1 MPGPGRLSRLGP
13 RADDCCDRVAGV
25 TPDTEALRPGS
36 DASYFGPMSTAPLFP
51 ERVRRLVVEAHRR
64 SLWQVL
70 GLYIVV
76 SWIGYEVILALTEG
90 LGLPAWVPP
99 FALVLFIIGLPVVL
113 ATAFVHEGM
122 TGQAAGVSRPEPDS
136 ILSADDHRPPARA
149 GDEEAP
155 GPGAPGAPARP
166 VTERAAAEA
175 RVLTWRRVGTAG
187 VLAFAALGLAAT
199 GFMGMRTLGIGPI
212 GTLVAKGQLDARDP
226 LVVADFE
233 PLSGDTSLAMVV
245 AEGLRADLAQ
255 SSFVTVADRAQIRE
269 TLDRMLRPADA
280 RLDPVAAR
288 EVALRMGLKA
298 VVEGQVGRAGAGYLL
313 TARVVT
319 ADSAR
324 TLASFRETAADS
336 TELLPAIE
344 RISRSLRERVGESLR
359 TVRAS
364 APLAQVTTP
373 SLPALRKAAEGR
385 QAETAGNRS
394 RAVRLLTEAVELDP
408 GFAWAWHSLAVLH
421 YNDNRREP
429 TLRAIEQALEHEDR
443 LDEVRRH
450 RARAFLASITGDHPT
465 ALLEEQEVVAL
476 DPSNPVAHINLS
488 DITWNQGDWA
498 AAEDHARRAIE
509 LQSDSWVAHWNLLVA
524 LLDGGKVAE
533 ARRAVGAAEAALPPG
548 HGVVGQLRDV
558 TLAIEG
564 HWDSMLALPD
574 VPPIRKALAERTLG
588 RWMEA
593 DDHLREGTVDSQGQA
608 PFWDAWNRLV
618 VLGDPE
624 AADWFENALDTRIA
638 GDAAFPER
646 AIAEIAV
653 ALAMVGRADAA
664 DRARALYEE
673 RVPEPVRW
681 PDAYLLHSVDA
692 FNALGQD
699 RPEDAIAALRVAR
712 ESTTWPAPVD
722 AFLGRAYD
730 VLGRPDS
737 AIAAYSRYIDTP
749 WAYRV
754 GFFHGL
760 ADPTLLV
767 PSHERLS
774 YLYEEAGDR
783 DAAARHAATV
793 LELWGNA
800 DAVLQDRVAAMRR
813 LLQRVGAEAE

>member
-1 MPGPGRLSRLGP
+1 
-13 RADDCCDRVAGV
+13 
-25 TPDTEALRPGS
+25 
-36 DASYFGPMSTAPLFP
+36 MSSPPPLP
-51 ERVRRLVVEAHRR
+51 ERLRRLVLEAHRR

-70 GLYIVV
+70 GLYVVV
-76 SWIGYEVILALTEG
+76 SWLGYEVVLALTEG

-122 TGQAAGVSRPEPDS
+122 PGQATPANPPPPAGPAAAPDVRTVPTR
-136 ILSADDHRPPARA
+136 ADD
-149 GDEEAP
+149 EERLP
-155 GPGAPGAPARP
+155 PGAHRAPAGP
-166 VTERAAAEA
+166 VTERAGAEA
-175 RVLTWRRVGTAG
+175 RVLTWRRVGMAG

-199 GFMGMRTLGIGPI
+199 GFMGMRTLGIGPV
-212 GTLVAKGQLDARDP
+212 GTLVAKGELEARDP

-233 PLSGDTSLAMVV
+233 PLSGDTSLALVV

-280 RLDPVAAR
+280 RLDPITAR

-298 VVEGQVGRAGAGYLL
+298 VVEGEVGRAGAGYLL

-324 TLASFRETAADS
+324 TLASFRETASDS

-344 RISRSLRERVGESLR
+344 RMARALRERVGESLR

-364 APLAQVTTP
+364 PPLAQVTTP

-385 QAETAGNRS
+385 QAEAAGNRS
-394 RAVRLLTEAVELDP
+394 RAARLLTDAVQLDP
-408 GFAWAWHSLAVLH
+408 GFAWAWHNLAVLH

-429 TLRAIEQALEHEDR
+429 TLRAIERALEHEDR
-443 LDEVRRH
+443 LDEIRRH
-450 RARAFLASITGDHPT
+450 RARAFFASITGDHPT

-476 DPSNPVAHINLS
+476 DPSDPVAHISLS

-509 LQSDSWVAHWNLLVA
+509 LQPDSWVAHWNLLVA
-524 LLDGGKVAE
+524 LLDAGKVAE
-533 ARRAVGAAEAALPPG
+533 ARRAVEAAAAALPPG
-548 HGVVGQLRDV
+548 HGVVGQLRDE
-558 TLAIEG
+558 TLATEG
-564 HWDSMLALPD
+564 HWDSIRALPD
-574 VPPIRKALAERTLG
+574 VPLARKALAERTLG
-588 RWMEA
+588 RWNEA
-593 DDHLREGTVDSQGQA
+593 DVHLREAGVDGQGQA
-608 PFWDAWNRLV
+608 PFWEAWNRLV
-618 VLGDPE
+618 VLGEPE
-624 AADWFENALDTRIA
+624 AADWFENALETRIA
-638 GDAAFPER
+638 GNAAFPEH

-664 DRARALYEE
+664 RRARALYEE
-673 RVPEPVRW
+673 RVPERVRW
-681 PDAYLLHSVDA
+681 SDSYLLHSVDA

-699 RPEDAIAALRVAR
+699 RPDDAIAAFRTAR

-737 AIAAYSRYIDTP
+737 AIAAYSRYIETP

-760 ADPTLLV
+760 ADPALLV
-767 PSHERLS
+767 PSHERLA

-783 DAAARHAATV
+783 DAAARHAAAV
-793 LELWGNA
+793 LRLWGNA

-813 LLQRVGAEAE
+813 LLERVGAEAQ